1 MSPPA
6 DDIATKESVPFVAAA
21 GAVAPEEALPGGAA
35 GWITGRHLVIAVAI
49 VLAALIPFFF
59 KSFVTF
65 QLTQVM
71 VYALAILGLNI
82 LTGFNGQFSLGHSAF
97 YGIGAYTAAILMHD
111 YDVGYVWT
119 LPAAGAVCFVVGFL
133 FGLPALRLQGLYLAL
148 ATFALAIALPQIL
161 KFGPLEH
168 WTGGVQGLFID
179 KPDPP
184 FGLPIDPDQWLYYFT
199 LIVLLLLFLAVRN
212 LARSRTGRA
221 IMAIRDHPIA
231 AAAMG
236 VNSSLYKTLTFGV
249 SALYTGIAGAL
260 GAIVVQFVA
269 PDSFSFLLSVS
280 FLVGLII
287 GGIGSIPGCLV
298 GGIFVL
304 YVPNIAESIS
314 RGLAGA
320 IYGIIL
326 LIIIFVMPSGAA
338 GFVRLAN
345 AWLAGKWRPNPTARS
360 TLGQPRR
367 TP

>member
-6 DDIATKESVPFVAAA
+6 DDIAGKESVPFVAAA
-21 GAVAPEEALPGGAA
+21 GASGAMPAADVLHGKLAA
-35 GWITGRHLVIAVAI
+35 GIPLRQLVILASIVVAAV
-49 VLAALIPFFF
+49 VPFVF

-71 VYALAILGLNI
+71 VYALAILGLNL

-97 YGIGAYTAAILMHD
+97 YGIGAYTAAIMMHRWDID
-111 YDVGYVWT
+111 YFWT
-119 LPAAGAVCFVVGFL
+119 LPASGAVCFAIGFL

-168 WTGGVQGLFID
+168 WTGGVQGIAID

-184 FGLPIDPDQWLYYFT
+184 FGLPIDADQWLYYIT
-199 LIVLLLLFLAVRN
+199 LIVLLVLFGVARN
-212 LARSRTGRA
+212 LAHSRTGRA

-231 AAAMG
+231 AASMG
-236 VNSSLYKTLTFGV
+236 VNTALYKTLTFGV

-260 GAIVVQFVA
+260 GAMVAMFVA

-298 GGIFVL
+298 GGVFVL
-304 YVPNIAESIS
+304 YVPNIAEDIS

-320 IYGIIL
+320 VYGIIL
-326 LIIIFVMPSGAA
+326 LIVIFVMPSGAA
-338 GFVRLAN
+338 GFVRLAS
-345 AWLAGKWRPNPTARS
+345 AYLARRWRPPPAPRS
-360 TLGQPRR
+360 TRP
-367 TP
+367 